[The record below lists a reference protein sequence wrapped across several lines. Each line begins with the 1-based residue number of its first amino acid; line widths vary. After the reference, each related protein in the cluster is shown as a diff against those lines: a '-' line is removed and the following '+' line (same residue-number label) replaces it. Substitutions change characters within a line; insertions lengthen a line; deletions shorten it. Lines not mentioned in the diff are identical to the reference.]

1 MNNKQIFVLASRLNG
16 EELIA
21 NIGVQTGFVPV
32 AAFYSLENAKDLY
45 WMAYKI
51 MQAGSMQITQVFALE
66 YQRPAFHRPAIL
78 KMTASE
84 GIQIIT

>member
-1 MNNKQIFVLASRLNG
+1 MNKIFTNLFFKSNIMNNKQIFVLASRLNG

-45 WMAYKI
+45 
-51 MQAGSMQITQVFALE
+51 
-66 YQRPAFHRPAIL
+66 
-78 KMTASE
+78 
-84 GIQIIT
+84 

>member
-45 WMAYKI
+45 
-51 MQAGSMQITQVFALE
+51 
-66 YQRPAFHRPAIL
+66 
-78 KMTASE
+78 
-84 GIQIIT
+84 